1 MFGWESYAPFWSC
14 EGFTWT
20 LSLFTT
26 FREVSLYFPLL
37 SRWFYTSTRYVLSQW
52 FHILLSCVFCLSSWT
67 KKKSSIISRDGK
79 MSLPHLPC
87 RYARTHAHTYP
98 ITIAKTLLS
107 LLVLSLLPLPLLSY
121 SSLLPLAKKC
131 LPPASTQPKF
141 SLPPPPLLY
150 NFFSL
155 LVFPIL
161 KKGRG
166 GDRAPM
172 IWLCITNPNYIIPS
186 QDWLIKHCYLFDF
199 L

>member
-1 MFGWESYAPFWSC
+1 MY
-14 EGFTWT
+14 
-20 LSLFTT
+20 
-26 FREVSLYFPLL
+26 
-37 SRWFYTSTRYVLSQW
+37 
-52 FHILLSCVFCLSSWT
+52 CLSDST
-67 KKKSSIISRDGK
+67 YCLVVYFVCLVGPKKKVQLYLGMAK
-79 MSLPHLPC
+79 CPC
-87 RYARTHAHTYP
+87 PIYPADTHARTHARTYP